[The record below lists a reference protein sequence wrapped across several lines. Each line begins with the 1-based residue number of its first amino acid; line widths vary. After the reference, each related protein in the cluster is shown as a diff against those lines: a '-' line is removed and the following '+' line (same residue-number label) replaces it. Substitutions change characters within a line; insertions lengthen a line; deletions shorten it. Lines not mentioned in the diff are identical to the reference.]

1 MAHPLHLLSTR
12 LSQPQSLVDDLLD
25 DDFTPEE
32 LSLVQQLLPPER
44 FLRVLTALRE
54 TTGHFVGPSK
64 NSTADS
70 FTTPVQQVQPQ
81 WLLTQSSPFTP
92 RGQGQAI
99 SPCSDDEGVS
109 SQGQVSTPPRQFA
122 TAAEEFRNRL
132 GHAAEPHSG
141 SWSSD
146 DEDEQISSAA
156 DAAEEEG
163 AAVAAVAGRLQSVH
177 DGLASAQ
184 GRLAELTGRRP
195 VNRQLEAA
203 EVEDQGADLAM
214 QEGSN
219 AHPSEPRGVADII
232 RRAPGLRAS
241 HSSALRGPRIHQGFL
256 PYGQG
261 QGSLVMPQLRD
272 QGSSMRGDLWL
283 PQQWLEPDEQLPEVE
298 AAAASPRDRMR
309 TAMEAVR
316 AAERAV
322 KAAAVLSPTRQ
333 G

>member
-109 SQGQVSTPPRQFA
+109 SQGINA
-122 TAAEEFRNRL
+122 TA
-132 GHAAEPHSG
+132 
-141 SWSSD
+141 
-146 DEDEQISSAA
+146 
-156 DAAEEEG
+156 
-163 AAVAAVAGRLQSVH
+163 LQSVH